1 MIKLHIVI
9 VAEVRKIGNTV
20 GLHSHRQ
27 CWLVSTNRCES
38 QIVLY
43 IISFQMKIQPQVSW
57 FSKMQV
63 CVLKIEGS

>member
-43 IISFQMKIQPQVSW
+43 IISFQLKIQPQVS
-57 FSKMQV
+57 
-63 CVLKIEGS
+63 